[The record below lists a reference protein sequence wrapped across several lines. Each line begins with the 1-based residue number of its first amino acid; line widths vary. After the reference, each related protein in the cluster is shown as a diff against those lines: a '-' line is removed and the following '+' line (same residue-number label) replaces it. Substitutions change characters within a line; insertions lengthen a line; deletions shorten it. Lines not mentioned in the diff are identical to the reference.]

1 MPRNS
6 TTLKVDGYEISAT
19 FTETRNTAISGQL
32 KQILLASFANSSP
45 KSGSGDILVMPPEQ
59 RYNKDGGRH
68 HVPLKLHRLR
78 IDPYLHIGPLTI

>member
-19 FTETRNTAISGQL
+19 FAETRNTVISGHL
-32 KQILLASFANSSP
+32 KQILLASFANSAP
-45 KSGSGDILVMPPEQ
+45 RPGSKGILVEPPAQ

-68 HVPLKLHRLR
+68 HVP
-78 IDPYLHIGPLTI
+78 

>member
-19 FTETRNTAISGQL
+19 FTETRNTGISGHL
-32 KQILLASFANSSP
+32 KQILLASFASSSP
-45 KSGSGDILVMPPEQ
+45 KSGSGDILVMSPEQ

-68 HVPLKLHRLR
+68 HVP
-78 IDPYLHIGPLTI
+78 

>member
-19 FTETRNTAISGQL
+19 FTETRNTAISGHL

-45 KSGSGDILVMPPEQ
+45 KSGSGDILVMPLLSSGIIKMVITTMYLE
-59 RYNKDGGRH
+59 NCIDC
-68 HVPLKLHRLR
+68 VLIR
-78 IDPYLHIGPLTI
+78 IFMLPI

>member
-6 TTLKVDGYEISAT
+6 TMLKVDGYEISAT
-19 FTETRNTAISGQL
+19 FADTRNTAISGHL
-32 KQILLASFANSSP
+32 KQILLASFATSSP

-68 HVPLKLHRLR
+68 HVP
-78 IDPYLHIGPLTI
+78 

>member
-19 FTETRNTAISGQL
+19 FTETRNTAISDHL
-32 KQILLASFANSSP
+32 KQILLASFASGSH
-45 KSGSGDILVMPPEQ
+45 KSGSGDILVMSPEQ

-68 HVPLKLHRLR
+68 HVP
-78 IDPYLHIGPLTI
+78 

>member
-19 FTETRNTAISGQL
+19 FTETGNTTISGHLQ
-32 KQILLASFANSSP
+32 QNLLASFASGSP
-45 KSGSGDILVMPPEQ
+45 KSGSGDILVMSPEQ

-68 HVPLKLHRLR
+68 HVP
-78 IDPYLHIGPLTI
+78 

>member
-19 FTETRNTAISGQL
+19 FAETRNTAISGHL
-32 KQILLASFANSSP
+32 KQILLASFANSAP
-45 KSGSGDILVMPPEQ
+45 RPGSKGILVEPPAL

-68 HVPLKLHRLR
+68 HVP
-78 IDPYLHIGPLTI
+78 

>member
-19 FTETRNTAISGQL
+19 FAETRNTAISGHL
-32 KQILLASFANSSP
+32 KQILLASFANGAP
-45 KSGSGDILVMPPEQ
+45 RPGSKGILVEPPAQ

-68 HVPLKLHRLR
+68 HVP
-78 IDPYLHIGPLTI
+78 

>member
-19 FTETRNTAISGQL
+19 FTETRNTAISSHL
-32 KQILLASFANSSP
+32 KQILLASFSNSSP

-59 RYNKDGGRH
+59 RYN
-68 HVPLKLHRLR
+68 
-78 IDPYLHIGPLTI
+78 I

>member
-19 FTETRNTAISGQL
+19 FAETRNTAISGHL

-45 KSGSGDILVMPPEQ
+45 KSGSGDILVMPPSRGIIRMVVDTMYLEN
-59 RYNKDGGRH
+59 YIDC
-68 HVPLKLHRLR
+68 VLIR
-78 IDPYLHIGPLTI
+78 IFILAH

>member
-19 FTETRNTAISGQL
+19 FTEARNTAISGHL
-32 KQILLASFANSSP
+32 KQILLASFTSGST
-45 KSGSGDILVMPPEQ
+45 KSGSGDILVMSPEQ

-68 HVPLKLHRLR
+68 HVP
-78 IDPYLHIGPLTI
+78 